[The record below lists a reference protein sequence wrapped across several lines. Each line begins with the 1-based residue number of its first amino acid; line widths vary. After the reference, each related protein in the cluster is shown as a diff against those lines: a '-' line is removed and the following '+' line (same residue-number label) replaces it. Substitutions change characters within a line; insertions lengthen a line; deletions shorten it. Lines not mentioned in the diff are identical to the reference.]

1 MKSNRMLAIA
11 LLVVGPIGFVGCGGG
26 AEVNQHVTTVSQGKE
41 LEDLKRALD
50 LGAVDEKD
58 YEKLQKVILK
68 RGY

>member
-11 LLVVGPIGFVGCGGG
+11 LLVVAPIGLVACGG
-26 AEVNQHVTTVSQGKE
+26 AEVNQHVTTVSQGKD

-58 YEKLQKVILK
+58 YEKLQKAILK